1 MSATNVVN
9 TTKLADAVQDQQD
22 ATLRPVRTD
31 GTKWSPIREVKESVL
46 AQAGKTVRETVL
58 PLTPVGAISAL
69 VFIVFLVLRADGI
82 EPGLKA
88 MTVAAISL
96 VVAGLGVATL
106 PKGEREHA
114 TIGEKVTD

>member
-1 MSATNVVN
+1 MNATNVSDTPNPANGVQGEKDGPLR
-9 TTKLADAVQDQQD
+9 TVRAD
-22 ATLRPVRTD
+22 
-31 GTKWSPIREVKESVL
+31 GNKWSPIREVKESVL

-82 EPGLKA
+82 DPGLKA

-106 PKGEREHA
+106 PKGERQNA